1 MKPSLTIIGLGH
13 LSQALLTGWSTESP
27 WSHITGIDTNP
38 EKRAQALE
46 LGVHKTQPSSAEN
59 LIESDWLILAVRP
72 SQLLPTLLQLNLGT
86 QVRMVSLAAGIRLKD
101 MQALKPKHKIYRCM
115 SNRQTALQ
123 AGVSVLFGPYD
134 SDCQGLLE
142 SVFRQLGETVWTDTE
157 AFLDLATAVTGSFP
171 AVILS
176 MIDVIEKALVQ
187 HGFEPTS
194 SRAMVRQLLY
204 GTALSAQWHAGKLE
218 DEIEKITV
226 PSGTTKTL
234 DEHPFSET
242 LLKGLRAAV
251 DRAAALSQAPMPS

>member
-1 MKPSLTIIGLGH
+1 
-13 LSQALLTGWSTESP
+13 
-27 WSHITGIDTNP
+27 
-38 EKRAQALE
+38 
-46 LGVHKTQPSSAEN
+46 
-59 LIESDWLILAVRP
+59 
-72 SQLLPTLLQLNLGT
+72 
-86 QVRMVSLAAGIRLKD
+86 MVSLAAGIRLKD